1 MCLDCHL
8 DKGRSG
14 KAFILGHS
22 LETLGKPFQSLKQS
36 QGIQEVWKSLG
47 MRRLFAY
54 HTGKKV
60 SQHHTYHRFSMHMF
74 GLGRPLMKLDVM
86 NSGHCPFPSTV

>member
-1 MCLDCHL
+1 MCLDCRL

-36 QGIQEVWKSLG
+36 QGIQAVCKSLG

-54 HTGKKV
+54 HTGKMYP
-60 SQHHTYHRFSMHMF
+60 SIIRTIGFRCTC
-74 GLGRPLMKLDVM
+74 LD
-86 NSGHCPFPSTV
+86 